1 MSKAETT
8 KKHILEAAN
17 RVIQRDGV
25 AKLTLEAVAAE
36 AKVSKGGLLYH
47 FPNKNALIMGMI
59 DYFLGNFEGILDQAK
74 TDNPDPRDWLRGYVR
89 STFDMTNSQ
98 LDDSRALIAAVANQ
112 PELLARVREKYAD
125 WQALAEGTG
134 IDPALA
140 TVIRLAADGLWFTEL
155 LGINVISD
163 DLYPR
168 VERAILALIDKDKKK
183 G

>member
-1 MSKAETT
+1 MTKADIT

-25 AKLTLEAVAAE
+25 SKLTLEIVAAE
-36 AKVSKGGLLYH
+36 ASVSKVGLLYH

-59 DYFLGNFEGILDQAK
+59 DYFLGNFEGILDQSK
-74 TDNPDPRDWLRGYVR
+74 TDDPREWLRGYVR

-98 LDDSRALIAAVANQ
+98 LADSRALIAAVANQ
-112 PELLARVREKYAD
+112 PELLTRVREKYAD
-125 WQALAEGTG
+125 WQARAEASG

-163 DLYPR
+163 DLYPA
-168 VERAILALIDKDKKK
+168 VERAILALLDSH
-183 G
+183 GG

>member
-1 MSKAETT
+1 MSKAEAT

-25 AKLTLEAVAAE
+25 AKLTLETVAAE

>member
-25 AKLTLEAVAAE
+25 AKLTLETVAAE

-59 DYFLGNFEGILDQAK
+59 DYFLGNFEGILDQSK
-74 TDNPDPRDWLRGYVR
+74 TDDPDPRDWLRGYVR

-125 WQALAEGTG
+125 WQALAESSG

-168 VERAILALIDKDKKK
+168 VERAILALLDMKER
-183 G
+183 